1 LQHWSIDEGEFGLL
15 MQLFP
20 NELEARMRTIFVV
33 GVSTLLGLAFSCPM
47 VQEIN
52 AQTKP
57 PVYFVVENEISDL
70 QGYLKEYAPRAREMI
85 RSNGGRYIAAG
96 DTTTFV
102 GEPPKSRV
110 AIFAF
115 DNIEQIQTWLNSPEY
130 KELRKVGDKYAKFR
144 NYAVPGVQQ

>member
-1 LQHWSIDEGEFGLL
+1 V
-15 MQLFP
+15 
-20 NELEARMRTIFVV
+20 A
-33 GVSTLLGLAFSCPM
+33 GVSTLAGLAFSCLT
-47 VQEIN
+47 VQPIQ

-85 RSNGGRYIAAG
+85 KSNGGRYIAAG

-115 DNIEQIQTWLNSPEY
+115 DDIEQIRTWLNSPEY
-130 KELRKVGDKYAKFR
+130 KELRKVGEKYARFR